1 MLKKSA
7 LFLRS
12 ERGELKIREV
22 ANILKKS
29 SQRLKYQLT
38 TLEKDQIVHDPYCI
52 FDYSYFGL
60 ILFRVYFKEA
70 YISEADKARI
80 IKQLT
85 ENNYIVAVYETT
97 GEFDLF
103 IEIAAQ
109 NPSKFNKVLGSIINL
124 IPTMRHYQTLL
135 NIVTYLYPRYYLTE
149 REFLYSYVPP
159 QIIVGGD
166 REIQVFTKNELIIIK
181 NMLDNA
187 KIRLTSLSEKSALN
201 IRTAKKNLKCLQ
213 EKNILKGVKYQIN
226 TDKLGINSHRIYLKL
241 HNRNADRDNELL
253 KFLRDTR
260 EIIQASKTV
269 GDWDLEI
276 DIESPD
282 RTRIRKLIVLF
293 REKFK
298 DVIEKFNIM
307 ELNQSYKRTYLPK
320 YYFENL
326 AERGEL

>member
-1 MLKKSA
+1 MLKKSV

-12 ERGELKIREV
+12 ERGELKIKEL
-22 ANILKKS
+22 ALTLKKS
-29 SQRLKYQLT
+29 SQRLKYLLNS
-38 TLEKDQIVHDPYCI
+38 LEKEQVIHDPYCI

-70 YISEADKARI
+70 YISEADKAKI

-85 ENNYIVAVYETT
+85 ENSYIVAVHETT

-109 NPSKFNKVLGSIINL
+109 NPSKFNKVLGEIINS
-124 IPTMRHYQTLL
+124 IPTMSHYKTLL
-135 NIVTYLYPRYYLTE
+135 NIVTYLYPRYYLSE
-149 REFLYSYVPP
+149 KEYLYSYVPP

-166 REIQVFTKNELIIIK
+166 REVQEFNKNELTIIK
-181 NMLDNA
+181 NLVDNP
-187 KIRLTSLSEKSALN
+187 KIRQAELSEKSVLN
-201 IRTAKKNLKCLQ
+201 VKTAKKTLKNLQ
-213 EKNILKGVKYQIN
+213 ERNVLKGIKYQIN
-226 TDKLGINSHRIYLKL
+226 TEKLGINSHRLYLKFY
-241 HNRNADRDNELL
+241 NRDLGRDNELL
-253 KFLRDTR
+253 KFLRETR
-260 EIIQASKTV
+260 EIIQANKTV

-282 RTRIRKLIVLF
+282 RTKIRKLIVEF